1 MSMTMS
7 RSNPHPTFHSCL
19 QNDIMMVLSIVSTII
34 YGILFA
40 RFCIVEHGTT
50 ISSFLCHI
58 VTLAPPI
65 ETGLSF
71 STGTFLSNYD
81 ALQSDRFDYMKTS
94 KKNARYYSREY
105 FYQEQFLQKINLHPT
120 MSLSLMSMMKNES
133 EFQSVG
139 KAILECEGLIA
150 GC

>member
-1 MSMTMS
+1 MKPMSMTMS

-81 ALQSDRFDYMKTS
+81 VIKRKLLCSLTGSTIWKQAKRTPDIIVENTS
-94 KKNARYYSREY
+94 IKSSFCKKLTYILLWA
-105 FYQEQFLQKINLHPT
+105 
-120 MSLSLMSMMKNES
+120 SLSWAWWKMSQNS
-133 EFQSVG
+133 SLLARQY
-139 KAILECEGLIA
+139 
-150 GC
+150 